1 MKKRIVIALG
11 GNAILETDPNEKGQ
25 IDTIR
30 KTVKSIMSLN
40 PSENELII
48 THGNGPQVG
57 NLLLQQIYGSSEKN
71 PPLSLNTCVAMTQ
84 GEIGNW
90 LQNELTN
97 ELIDSE
103 ISKNVVVVPTRV
115 IVDSSDTAF
124 ENPEKPIG
132 PYYEECPGENSSEI
146 HYKLFKD
153 RGWRRVVASP
163 KPVEIM
169 EINAIEELISKGY
182 IVICGGGGGTAYI
195 RKDGSNRLMPTDC
208 VIDKDLVAEKIASFL
223 RADILIILTGVC
235 NVYLN
240 YGQSDERVLER
251 ISVSTLKKYINEG
264 FFEAGTILP
273 KVKAAVSFVEKNPT
287 SKAVITS
294 LESIKEIGEREVGT
308 IVTSDI

>member
-11 GNAILETDPNEKGQ
+11 GNAILDADPNEKGQ
-25 IDTIR
+25 IETIR

-97 ELIDSE
+97 ELLDSE
-103 ISKNVVVVPTRV
+103 ISKHVVVIPTRV
-115 IVDSSDTAF
+115 LVDSTDTEF

-132 PYYEECPGENSSEI
+132 PFYEECPENSSEI
-146 HYKLFKD
+146 HYRLFKD

-182 IVICGGGGGTAYI
+182 IVICGGGGGTAYT
-195 RKDGSNRLMPTDC
+195 RKDGSNRLIPTDC

-240 YGQSDERVLER
+240 YGQKDEIVLER

>member
-11 GNAILETDPNEKGQ
+11 GNAILDTDPNENGQ
-25 IDTIR
+25 IETIR
-30 KTVKSIMSLN
+30 KTIKSIMSLN

-97 ELIDSE
+97 ELEDSE
-103 ISKNVVVVPTRV
+103 ISKHVVVVPTRV
-115 IVDSSDTAF
+115 LVDSSDTAF

-132 PYYEECPGENSSEI
+132 PYYEECPENSSEI

-169 EINAIEELISKGY
+169 EINAIEGLISKGY
-182 IVICGGGGGTAYI
+182 IVICGGGGGTAYT
-195 RKDGSNRLMPTDC
+195 RKDSSNRLIPIDC

-240 YGQSDERVLER
+240 YGQSDEIVLEK
-251 ISVSTLKKYINEG
+251 ISVSTLKEYINEG

-308 IVTSDI
+308 IITSDI